1 MKVTSTGIRN
11 GYWDDRFGKFSSD
24 RAADGKPVRSVPFS
38 ITDVPENTVSF
49 AVVLDDP
56 DAIPVCGFTWIH
68 WTICNLTD
76 TEVPEDI
83 SRNNPDFIQG
93 CTSEHSVASHETREE
108 ASCYGGMAPPD
119 QDHEYDLTV
128 YALDCKLDLQ
138 PGFYLNEMIHAM
150 RGHVLDHARVSA
162 MYRAK

>member
-38 ITDVPENTVSF
+38 ITDAPENTVSF

-68 WTICNLTD
+68 WTICNLT
-76 TEVPEDI
+76 EGSCI
-83 SRNNPDFIQG
+83 LCICR
-93 CTSEHSVASHETREE
+93 CSVQTTNLGTHIFRHGKPCGIIRRTINFKT
-108 ASCYGGMAPPD
+108 GG
-119 QDHEYDLTV
+119 
-128 YALDCKLDLQ
+128 
-138 PGFYLNEMIHAM
+138 
-150 RGHVLDHARVSA
+150 
-162 MYRAK
+162 